1 MILRARIVAPLDGP
15 PIENGAVA
23 IEGNQI
29 VAVGTV
35 PEVIGNAAD
44 GEVTDLG
51 EVALMPGLI
60 NAHCHLDYTVLR
72 YAIHPPKSFSAWVQ
86 RLNAIKRGLSAD
98 DYVRSITRGF
108 DECVKWGTTS
118 VCTIESFPEIMQQ
131 VPDPPLRTWW
141 FYEMIDVRHRITSE
155 DVVLGALGF
164 FQRRSGSL
172 ATFGLSPHA
181 PYTASLPLYRLSNRC
196 ADSFNMPVTTHLAES
211 AEEFEM
217 FRHSEGPLYT
227 FLKSLNRPMEDC
239 GDATPFAHLW
249 CSGAVNAK
257 WLLVHMNELTEN
269 DFTLLHSLT
278 PEQMPTIVHCPG
290 SHEYFGHRP
299 FAWKRLQ
306 ALGANLCV
314 ATDSLASTDSLSLLR
329 EVRRL
334 AHREPELTSE
344 QLLHTIT
351 RNPARALGRG
361 DVLGKIVPGALA
373 DLIAVPTSAK
383 VGSVHEVIVAFTQ
396 PIPWMMIDGQILR
409 NETDAG

>member
-1 MILRARIVAPLDGP
+1 
-15 PIENGAVA
+15 
-23 IEGNQI
+23 
-29 VAVGTV
+29 
-35 PEVIGNAAD
+35 
-44 GEVTDLG
+44 
-51 EVALMPGLI
+51 
-60 NAHCHLDYTVLR
+60 
-72 YAIHPPKSFSAWVQ
+72 
-86 RLNAIKRGLSAD
+86 
-98 DYVRSITRGF
+98 
-108 DECVKWGTTS
+108 
-118 VCTIESFPEIMQQ
+118 
-131 VPDPPLRTWW
+131 
-141 FYEMIDVRHRITSE
+141 
-155 DVVLGALGF
+155 
-164 FQRRSGSL
+164 
-172 ATFGLSPHA
+172 
-181 PYTASLPLYRLSNRC
+181 
-196 ADSFNMPVTTHLAES
+196 
-211 AEEFEM
+211 M

-239 GDATPFAHLW
+239 GEATPFAHLW

-383 VGSVHEVIVAFTQ
+383 VGSVHEEIVAFTQ

>member
-1 MILRARIVAPLDGP
+1 
-15 PIENGAVA
+15 
-23 IEGNQI
+23 
-29 VAVGTV
+29 
-35 PEVIGNAAD
+35 
-44 GEVTDLG
+44 
-51 EVALMPGLI
+51 
-60 NAHCHLDYTVLR
+60 
-72 YAIHPPKSFSAWVQ
+72 
-86 RLNAIKRGLSAD
+86 
-98 DYVRSITRGF
+98 
-108 DECVKWGTTS
+108 
-118 VCTIESFPEIMQQ
+118 
-131 VPDPPLRTWW
+131 
-141 FYEMIDVRHRITSE
+141 
-155 DVVLGALGF
+155 
-164 FQRRSGSL
+164 
-172 ATFGLSPHA
+172 
-181 PYTASLPLYRLSNRC
+181 
-196 ADSFNMPVTTHLAES
+196 
-211 AEEFEM
+211 
-217 FRHSEGPLYT
+217 
-227 FLKSLNRPMEDC
+227 
-239 GDATPFAHLW
+239 
-249 CSGAVNAK
+249 
-257 WLLVHMNELTEN
+257 VHMNELTEN

-383 VGSVHEVIVAFTQ
+383 VGSVHEEIVAFTQ